1 MAPTLQ
7 EFLKLTKTQKN
18 AFKKEDLMEI
28 LESTPNNA
36 NGNDLQILITSLTGL
51 TEQIKALTKSFSD
64 HQETTR
70 IQFEEFKQQMT
81 KQNEII
87 LKQQMYL
94 ERQDSKER
102 ECNLIILGIPEENE
116 ALDGATTDTDKL
128 DKVWGAANIQ
138 SHVKSW
144 RRIGTYDSSK
154 RRPIIAVVNSKVDR
168 DSALDKGKDLKSHTE
183 EIYHRIYVKKDQ
195 HPTVRQEW
203 KRLHTVFKTEKE
215 RPTNQGCDIQFNF
228 RERKIYKDNAVIDQ
242 WNILIF

>member
-7 EFLKLTKTQKN
+7 EFLKLSKTQKN
-18 AFKKEDLMEI
+18 AFKKEELMEI

-70 IQFEEFKQQMT
+70 IQFEEFKLQLT

-87 LKQQMYL
+87 AKQQMYL

-116 ALDGATTDTDKL
+116 A
-128 DKVWGAANIQ
+128 
-138 SHVKSW
+138 
-144 RRIGTYDSSK
+144 
-154 RRPIIAVVNSKVDR
+154 
-168 DSALDKGKDLKSHTE
+168 
-183 EIYHRIYVKKDQ
+183 
-195 HPTVRQEW
+195 
-203 KRLHTVFKTEKE
+203 
-215 RPTNQGCDIQFNF
+215 
-228 RERKIYKDNAVIDQ
+228 
-242 WNILIF
+242 